1 MSTAARSPASSPE
14 SDYTLIGRRCR
25 AIIFEITYYY
35 TEAACGDG
43 VDLCDDPHMKGLS
56 GQNIDW
62 SGVNGGWYCLVKD
75 DEADLHVN
83 VRLTA
88 PLPEE
93 FPERQLVTGLSV
105 ISTGHS
111 VVVEVRSSTQ

>member
-1 MSTAARSPASSPE
+1 
-14 SDYTLIGRRCR
+14 
-25 AIIFEITYYY
+25 
-35 TEAACGDG
+35 
-43 VDLCDDPHMKGLS
+43 MKGLS
-56 GQNIDW
+56 GQKIDW

-105 ISTGHS
+105 ISSGHS
-111 VVVEVRSSTQ
+111 LVVEVRSSTQ